1 MNISAPFI
9 KRPVATTLLTVGLVL
24 AGVIAFRLLPV
35 SPLPQ
40 VDFPTISV
48 SAGLPGADPETMA
61 TSVAAPL
68 ERQLGHIA
76 GVTEMTSV
84 NNRGSTSITLQFD
97 LDRNID
103 GAARDVQAAIN
114 AARGYLP
121 ADLPS
126 NPTYRKVNPSDA
138 PILILALTS
147 ETVGKPQMYDAASSI
162 LQQKLSQVKG
172 VGQVF
177 VGGSSLPAVR
187 VELTPM
193 ALSKY
198 GISLEDVRR
207 VLSST
212 NVNRPKGQL
221 TKGDKTWEVR
231 TNDQLHTAAQYRPLV
246 VTYRSGAAVRLP
258 DIANVQDSVED
269 LRAAGFVNGKPAVMV
284 VVFRQPG
291 ANIIETVDSIRS
303 LLPQLEAAL
312 PGSVKLSVVVDRSPP
327 IRGSLKHVELSL
339 LISGALV
346 ILVVFWFLRNVRAT
360 LIPAVA
366 VGVSI
371 IGTFAVM
378 YLCGYSLDNLSLMAL
393 TIATGFVVDDAIV
406 VLENVTRYREMG
418 QSPLQ
423 AALSGSKEIAFTV
436 LSMSVSLV
444 AVFIPILLMGG
455 MVGRLFREFA
465 VTLSAAIIVSLIVS
479 LTTTPMMCATMLKP
493 EKREHGPFY
502 RASERFFN
510 GMHARYETTLRWAL
524 RHSLLM
530 LILTL
535 VTIGINVYLYKII
548 PMGLFPEQ
556 DTGRLNGNIQAD
568 QATSFQS
575 MQEKLLQVV
584 EIIKTDPD
592 VEYVTGFTGGGGGS
606 TTNTGRMF
614 ITLKAFEKRKS
625 TAQQVIARLRK
636 KLAGVPGAPAF
647 LQPVQDL
654 RIGGRMGNALY
665 QFTLQGENLA
675 ELTNWGPRVLGKLRT
690 LPQLTDVSSDQ
701 QNKGLEATLVIDRPT
716 AARFG
721 ITPQVIDNT
730 LYDAFGQRQVSITY
744 TLLNQYHVVM
754 EVDPRFWQYPDTLK
768 NIYVPAS
775 NGSQVPLSAFTHYEP
790 RAAALAVNHQGQFP
804 AVTISFN
811 LAAGVALG
819 DAVKTI
825 EAATRE
831 MGMPSSIRG
840 VFAGT
845 AQAFKASLANLPFL
859 ILSAL
864 VAVYLVLG
872 VLYESY
878 IHPITILSTLPSA
891 GVGALLALMITGTDL
906 SLIAIIGVILLIG
919 IVKKNGIMMVDFAIA
934 TERKEGKSPEEAIYE
949 ACLLRFRP
957 IMMTTMAALL
967 GALPLALGTGVGS
980 ELRRPLGIAIVGGLV
995 FSQMMT
1001 LYTTPVVYLYMDR
1014 FRLWVERKRGM
1025 RRELRKGKEAPEH
1038 KVCDVS

>member
-9 KRPVATTLLTVGLVL
+9 RRPVATTLLTFGLAL

-48 SAGLPGADPETMA
+48 SASLPGADPETMA

-68 ERQLGHIA
+68 ERRLGQIA

-84 NNRGSTSITLQFD
+84 NNRGATSITLQFD

-114 AARGYLP
+114 AARGFLP

-147 ETVGKPQMYDAASSI
+147 DTVRKPQMYDAASSI
-162 LQQKLSQVKG
+162 LAQKLSQVKG
-172 VGQVF
+172 VGQVI

-187 VELTPM
+187 VELNPM
-193 ALSKY
+193 TLSKY
-198 GISLEDVRR
+198 GISLDAVRGM
-207 VLSST
+207 LSST
-212 NVNRPKGQL
+212 NVNTPKGQL
-221 TKGDKTWEVR
+221 TKGDRTWEVR
-231 TNDQLHTAAQYRPLV
+231 TNDQLSGAAQYRPLV
-246 VTYRSGAAVRLP
+246 VAYRSGAAVRLP
-258 DIANVQDSVED
+258 DVATVQDSVED
-269 LRAAGFVNGKPAVMV
+269 LRAAGFVNGKPCIMV
-284 VVFRQPG
+284 IVFRQPG

-303 LLPQLEAAL
+303 LLPQLKAAL
-312 PGSVKLSVVVDRSPP
+312 PGAVDLSVVVDRTPP

-366 VGVSI
+366 VTVSI
-371 IGTFAVM
+371 IGTFALM

-406 VLENVTRYREMG
+406 VIENITRYREMG
-418 QSPLQ
+418 ESPLQ

-444 AVFIPILLMGG
+444 AVFIPILLLGG
-455 MVGRLFREFA
+455 IVGRLFREFA
-465 VTLSAAIIVSLIVS
+465 VVLSGAVLISLIVS
-479 LTTTPMMCATMLKP
+479 LTTTPMMCATILRP
-493 EKREHGPFY
+493 EKKEHGWFY

-510 GMHARYETTLRWAL
+510 WLHARYETTLRWAL

-535 VTIGINVYLYKII
+535 VTIGLNVYLFIKI

-575 MQEKLLQVV
+575 MQQKLLQVV

-606 TTNTGRMF
+606 TTNTARMF
-614 ITLKAFEKRKS
+614 ITLKDFEKRKS
-625 TAQQVIARLRK
+625 TAQQVIGRLRK

-665 QFTLQGENLA
+665 QYTLQGENLA
-675 ELTNWGPRVLGKLRT
+675 DLISWGPRVTAKLRT
-690 LPQLTDVSSDQ
+690 LPQLVDVSSDQ
-701 QNKGLEATLVIDRPT
+701 QNKGLEANLVIDRPT
-716 AARFG
+716 AARLG

-754 EVDPRFWQYPDTLK
+754 EVDPRFWQHPDTLK
-768 NIYVPAS
+768 DIYVPSA
-775 NGSQVPLSAFTHYEP
+775 NGSQVPLSAFTRYEP
-790 RAAALAVNHQGQFP
+790 KATALAVNHQGQFP

-819 DAVKTI
+819 DAVKAI
-825 EAATRE
+825 EEATRQ
-831 MGMPSSIRG
+831 MMMPGGIQG
-840 VFAGT
+840 KFAGT
-845 AQAFKASLANLPFL
+845 AQAFQASLANLPFL
-859 ILSAL
+859 ILAAL
-864 VAVYLVLG
+864 MAVYLVLG
-872 VLYESY
+872 ILYESY
-878 IHPITILSTLPSA
+878 IHPVTILSTLPSA
-891 GVGALLALMITGTDL
+891 GVGALLALMLTGTDL

-934 TERKEGKSPEEAIYE
+934 AERKEGKSPDEAIFE

-967 GALPLALGTGVGS
+967 GAVPLALGTGVGS
-980 ELRRPLGIAIVGGLV
+980 ELRRPLGISIVGGLL

-1014 FRLWVERKRGM
+1014 YRLWVERVRGKRRK
-1025 RRELRKGKEAPEH
+1025 RRTA
-1038 KVCDVS
+1038 VTINQS

>member
-9 KRPVATTLLTVGLVL
+9 RRPVATSLLTAGLVL

-114 AARGYLP
+114 AARSFLP
-121 ADLPS
+121 ADLPG

-138 PILILALTS
+138 PILIMALTS
-147 ETVGKPQMYDAASSI
+147 DTVGKPQMYDAASSI

-187 VELTPM
+187 VELNPM

-198 GISLEDVRR
+198 GVSLENVRG
-207 VLSST
+207 VLAGT
-212 NVNRPKGQL
+212 NINRPKGQL
-221 TKGDKTWEVR
+221 TQGDRKWEIQA
-231 TNDQLHTAAQYRPLV
+231 NDQLRTASQYLPLV
-246 VTYRSGAAVRLP
+246 VTYRSGAALRLP
-258 DIANVQDSVED
+258 DVATVQDSVED
-269 LRAAGFVNGKPAVMV
+269 LRAAGFVNGKPCIMV
-284 VVFRQPG
+284 IVFRQPG
-291 ANIIETVDSIRS
+291 ANIIETVDNIRS
-303 LLPQLEAAL
+303 LMPQLEAAL
-312 PGSVKLSVVVDRSPP
+312 PGSVKLSVVVDRTPP
-327 IRGSLKHVELSL
+327 IRGSLLNVEETL
-339 LISGALV
+339 LASGILV

-366 VGVSI
+366 ITVSI
-371 IGTFAVM
+371 VGTFAVM

-406 VLENVTRYREMG
+406 VIENITRYREKG
-418 QSPLQ
+418 ETPLQ
-423 AALSGSKEIAFTV
+423 AALSGSREIAFTV
-436 LSMSVSLV
+436 VSMSVSLV

-465 VTLSAAIIVSLIVS
+465 VVLSAAIMVSLIVS
-479 LTTTPMMCATMLKP
+479 LTTTPMMCATILRP
-493 EKREHGPFY
+493 EKQKHGPFY

-510 GMHARYETTLRWAL
+510 AIHALYETTLRWSL
-524 RHSLLM
+524 RHARIM
-530 LILTL
+530 LL
-535 VTIGINVYLYKII
+535 VTIATLVVNVLLFLSVPK
-548 PMGLFPEQ
+548 GFFPEQ

-568 QATSFQS
+568 QSTSFQS

-584 EIIKTDPD
+584 QIIKQDPD
-592 VEYVTGFTGGGGGS
+592 VEYVTGFTGGGGGGGS

-636 KLAGVPGAPAF
+636 KLAVVPGAPAF

-665 QFTLQGENLA
+665 QYTLQGENLA
-675 ELTNWGPRVLGKLRT
+675 DLNSWGPRVLGKLRS

-701 QNKGLEATLVIDRPT
+701 QTRGLEANLVIDRPT

-721 ITPQVIDNT
+721 ITPQTIDNT

-754 EVDPRFWQYPDTLK
+754 EVDPRYWQHPDTLK
-768 NIYVPAS
+768 DIYVPAS
-775 NGSQVPLSAFTHYEP
+775 NDTQVPLSAFTHYEP
-790 RAAALAVNHQGQFP
+790 RATALAVNHQGQFP

-811 LAAGVALG
+811 TAPGVALG
-819 DAVKTI
+819 DAVKAI
-825 EAATRE
+825 EAATRQ
-831 MGMPSSIRG
+831 MMMPGSIRG
-840 VFAGT
+840 SFAGA
-845 AQAFKASLANLPFL
+845 AQAFQASLANQPFL
-859 ILSAL
+859 ILAAL
-864 VAVYLVLG
+864 VAVYIVLG
-872 VLYESY
+872 MLYESY

-891 GVGALLALMITGTDL
+891 GVGALLAMMLTGTDL
-906 SLIAIIGVILLIG
+906 SLIAVIGMVLLIG
-919 IVKKNGIMMVDFAIA
+919 IVKKNGIMMVDFALDS
-934 TERKEGKSPEEAIYE
+934 ERREGKSPEEAIFE

-957 IMMTTMAALL
+957 IMMTTMAALF
-967 GALPLALGTGVGS
+967 GALPLAVGTGVGS
-980 ELRRPLGIAIVGGLV
+980 ELRRPLGISIVGGLI

-1014 FRLWVERKRGM
+1014 FRLWVERVRGA
-1025 RRELRKGKEAPEH
+1025 RRRRKGKDAMPGYPG
-1038 KVCDVS
+1038 